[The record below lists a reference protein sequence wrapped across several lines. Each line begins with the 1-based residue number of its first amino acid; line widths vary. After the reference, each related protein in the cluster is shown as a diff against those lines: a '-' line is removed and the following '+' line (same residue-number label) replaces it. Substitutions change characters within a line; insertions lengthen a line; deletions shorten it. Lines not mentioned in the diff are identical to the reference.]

1 MANEVYTAGPRCA
14 QVVQHRLCLTAT
26 ISPILRAPAGTVKTA
41 SCSNKSIGFRLQG
54 DLSVAQQP
62 RKYKLTAGMRAW
74 RSLSHAKVTRGSSAG
89 RLGFLSHII
98 GKRVE
103 RSVAQCSIA
112 VLALVLIAIVSS
124 RLHLNLAAVGLLFVI
139 VIVLLAR
146 VGDFLSSVVV
156 SVIALWLVYIA
167 PPHYSF
173 RIDDP
178 RDVVAVVSFWIV
190 SLLIAW
196 LVSRLREMSE
206 EALLNVNRK
215 LIYAEERVRTRI
227 GRELH
232 DDIEQRLALLAVQ
245 AAQGSP
251 DPSGPADEG
260 LRSMQRI
267 QEQASRIAADVQAL
281 AYELRPYKLEYLGLA
296 PVMKSFCERFG
307 KQHAVEIDFKY
318 HDVPND
324 LPLDTS
330 VSLSRT
336 LQEALHNAVQHGGA
350 HHVSVELFGMSE
362 GMHLIIHDSGVGFD
376 PQAAMKGPG
385 LGLVSMKERLKLVS
399 GDFSIRSQPGKGS
412 TVHACVPLLTRPTQ
426 KFQAALRLSPPVAV
440 TAGAAI
446 LLAIAVQIAQGHHPA
461 SLMVDRASSMP
472 KERRKY
478 RASNLVPVHVSRK
491 RSYYEKKDAIAPGPA
506 FRRVQV
512 GPSEVDYVAE
522 DVTIR
527 RFTIHPTGT
536 QAGSGGKRTKIGKD
550 VTVRYFSKKATFISQ
565 TAAE

>member
-1 MANEVYTAGPRCA
+1 M
-14 QVVQHRLCLTAT
+14 
-26 ISPILRAPAGTVKTA
+26 
-41 SCSNKSIGFRLQG
+41 
-54 DLSVAQQP
+54 AQQP
-62 RKYKLTAGMRAW
+62 RKYKLTVGTRAW

-89 RLGFLSHII
+89 RLGFLSRII
-98 GKRVE
+98 GKRIE
-103 RSVAQCSIA
+103 RSVLQCSIA

-124 RLHLNLAAVGLLFVI
+124 RLHFNLAVVGLLFVI

-156 SVIALWLVYIA
+156 SIIALYLVYIA
-167 PPHYSF
+167 PSDYSF
-173 RIDDP
+173 RVDDP
-178 RDVVAVVSFWIV
+178 LDVVAVVSFWIV
-190 SLLIAW
+190 SLMIAW
-196 LVSRLREMSE
+196 LVSRLRKMSE

-215 LIYAEERVRTRI
+215 LIYAEERMRARI
-227 GRELH
+227 GKELH

-260 LRSMQRI
+260 PSSMQRI

-307 KQHAVEIDFKY
+307 KQHDVEIDFKC

-324 LPLDTS
+324 LQLDAS
-330 VSLSRT
+330 VSLSRV
-336 LQEALHNAVQHGGA
+336 LQAALHNSVQHGGA
-350 HHVSVELFGMSE
+350 HHVGVELFGMSE
-362 GMHLIIHDSGVGFD
+362 GMHLIIHDSGVGFNT
-376 PQAAMKGPG
+376 QAAMKGPG

-440 TAGAAI
+440 MVGAAV

-550 VTVRYFSKKATFISQ
+550 VTVRYFSKKATFVSQ

>member
-1 MANEVYTAGPRCA
+1 M
-14 QVVQHRLCLTAT
+14 
-26 ISPILRAPAGTVKTA
+26 
-41 SCSNKSIGFRLQG
+41 
-54 DLSVAQQP
+54 AQQP
-62 RKYKLTAGMRAW
+62 RKYKLTAGTRVW

-89 RLGFLSHII
+89 QLGFLSHII

-124 RLHLNLAAVGLLFVI
+124 RLHLNLAAVGLLFAI

-156 SVIALWLVYIA
+156 SMIALWLVHIA
-167 PPHYSF
+167 PPDYSF

-178 RDVVAVVSFWIV
+178 LDVVAVVSFWIV
-190 SLLIAW
+190 SLMIAW

-245 AAQGSP
+245 AAQACP
-251 DPSGPADEG
+251 DPSGPDEG

-267 QEQASRIAADVQAL
+267 QEQASRIAADVQVL

-296 PVMKSFCERFG
+296 PVIQSLCERFG

-362 GMHLIIHDSGVGFD
+362 AMHLIIHDSGVGFN

-399 GDFSIRSQPGKGS
+399 GEFSIRSQPGKGS
-412 TVHACVPLLTRPTQ
+412 TVHACVPLLTRPTRN
-426 KFQAALRLSPPVAV
+426 FQAALRLSPPVAV
-440 TAGAAI
+440 TAGTAI
-446 LLAIAVQIAQGHHPA
+446 LLAIAIQIAQGHHPA
-461 SLMVDRASSMP
+461 SSKVDWTHLASKP
-472 KERRKY
+472 VPLH
-478 RASNLVPVHVSRK
+478 ASPK
-491 RSYYEKKDAIAPGPA
+491 RSYYKKKDAMAPGPA

-512 GPSEVDYVAE
+512 GPNEVDYVAE

-527 RFTIHPTGT
+527 HFKTHPTGA
-536 QAGSGGKRTKIGKD
+536 QAGSSRKRVNIRKD
-550 VTVRYFSKKATFISQ
+550 VTVRYSQ
-565 TAAE
+565 RSQLLFRAQRPNRLLHRNQNSRCLRHRCGRDRRTRVFQIDD

>member
-1 MANEVYTAGPRCA
+1 M
-14 QVVQHRLCLTAT
+14 
-26 ISPILRAPAGTVKTA
+26 
-41 SCSNKSIGFRLQG
+41 
-54 DLSVAQQP
+54 AQQP
-62 RKYKLTAGMRAW
+62 RKYKSTAGTRAW

-103 RSVAQCSIA
+103 RSVVQCSIA

-156 SVIALWLVYIA
+156 SIIALWLVYVA
-167 PPHYSF
+167 PPDYSF

-178 RDVVAVVSFWIV
+178 LDVVTVVSFWIV
-190 SLLIAW
+190 SLMIAW

-215 LIYAEERVRTRI
+215 LIYAEERVRARI
-227 GRELH
+227 GKELH

-260 LRSMQRI
+260 LSSMQRI

-296 PVMKSFCERFG
+296 PVMKSLCERFG
-307 KQHAVEIDFKY
+307 KQHDVEIDFKY

-330 VSLSRT
+330 VSLSRI
-336 LQEALHNAVQHGGA
+336 LQEALHNSVQHGGA
-350 HHVSVELFGMSE
+350 RHVGVELFGMSE
-362 GMHLIIHDSGVGFD
+362 GMHLIIHDSGVGFN

-399 GDFSIRSQPGKGS
+399 GEFSIRSQPGKGS
-412 TVHACVPLLTRPTQ
+412 TVHACVPLLARPTQ
-426 KFQAALRLSPPVAV
+426 NFQAALRLSPPVAV

-446 LLAIAVQIAQGHHPA
+446 LLAIAIQIAQGHHPA
-461 SLMVDRASSMP
+461 SSKVDWT
-472 KERRKY
+472 Y
-478 RASNLVPVHVSRK
+478 LASNHVPVHVSRK
-491 RSYYEKKDAIAPGPA
+491 RSYYEKKDAMVPGPA

-512 GPSEVDYVAE
+512 GPNEVDYVTE

-527 RFTIHPTGT
+527 HFTTHPTGT
-536 QAGSGGKRTKIGKD
+536 QAGSGGKRVNIGKD
-550 VTVRYFSKKATFISQ
+550 VTVRYFSKKSTFVSQ
-565 TAAE
+565 TAAESSATQASK